1 MLNKNDPLIGVVQ
14 EVMKKNQ
21 AERDATKLVNE
32 YFGITDRKALPHELQ
47 GEWNAAY
54 QTVLT
59 EGVESLDEANFPG
72 APSVKMPRS
81 MAGGKHTK
89 MYGDL
94 HSKLKSLADSGKI
107 NTPEGRKEAS
117 GHIDAIQNLVDKHLP
132 GNPVPSKKTW
142 LSEDQLEEASL
153 AGLAPPFE
161 KTTRKDVLVGR
172 GVLKKHPTQPGKH
185 VLAKEGSD
193 VTSPSGMG
201 ITKPDYA
208 TGTPAYAKSKE
219 QTVNRTDKTSL
230 PPGTVAKNIKEE
242 QINERAPRP
251 ESMGSQVRGQTTYGT
266 QAMTGMPAR
275 SAPADRAG
283 TSAMTGMPAR
293 SAPANRVGTSAMTGM
308 PSRSAST
315 RQTSTGAQ
323 IGGARPSPSVGGNS
337 GALANAARG
346 QRTSNA
352 IRNLNTP
359 GLRTTNKVNAAGQTK
374 GPNVG
379 LPQKSTVASTGPK
392 ASVPTQTKGPN
403 AAMGPKTSAAPVAA
417 APAAKPAAAAPA
429 AKPAAAKVTPVR
441 KQSSAGAAK
450 PAKRNR
456 LSRTQRDSAVV
467 GPGGRLG

>member
-21 AERDATKLVNE
+21 AERDAAKLVNE
-32 YFGITDRKALPHELQ
+32 KFGITDRKALPHERQ

-59 EGVESLDEANFPG
+59 EGVEALDEMMIKVDMKHG
-72 APSVKMPRS
+72 ADHSRLEAKHNVKIIKPEDPK
-81 MAGGKHTK
+81 GKHIIQ
-89 MYGDL
+89 G
-94 HSKLKSLADSGKI
+94 SKENLRKFADNVYDNYSPVNIHPELYKDEKPLK
-107 NTPEGRKEAS
+107 
-117 GHIDAIQNLVDKHLP
+117 
-132 GNPVPSKKTW
+132 
-142 LSEDQLEEASL
+142 EASL

-266 QAMTGMPAR
+266 QAMTGMPSR

-403 AAMGPKTSAAPVAA
+403 AAMGPKTSAAPAAA